1 MARAPG
7 AAAPA
12 RLQLGLDLLGPKR
25 ARALPMLPMAPRP
38 LLLTAQAAPSQ
49 ADTAA
54 APGQAV
60 AGPSQPAGGAQPASD
75 ELPVAQPTSQVEALT
90 ELLSWCTITQEQAS
104 ARATQ
109 LLVVLH
115 DLTEEACKSRLTLKH
130 YKDRDEYQAKAST
143 PRQVP

>member
-1 MARAPG
+1 M
-7 AAAPA
+7 
-12 RLQLGLDLLGPKR
+12 
-25 ARALPMLPMAPRP
+25 
-38 LLLTAQAAPSQ
+38 
-49 ADTAA
+49 
-54 APGQAV
+54 
-60 AGPSQPAGGAQPASD
+60 
-75 ELPVAQPTSQVEALT
+75 AQPTSQVEALT